1 MQIMIPYSKDLV
13 PVEIPGERV
22 LFDGKQKMTAA
33 DPLWKEKL
41 RTMLDCPTAGPSLA
55 ELIPAVCLSPV
66 DPGLAAAGI
75 TASAR
80 RRRIVILSEDNTRHT
95 PVREI
100 LPVLWEYLS
109 SHGVREDEITVLICP
124 GTHRILT
131 EEELENKL
139 GAYAMEHFRVRQ
151 HDCREAGSLV
161 RLGSVRIGGLEI
173 PVEVNRT
180 AMEADLLIGLG
191 SIIPHPNAGFSG
203 GAKILDPGCC
213 GPATVSAT
221 HTAAAVLDYLP
232 LGMMENAFR
241 DSLETAAKAAGLR
254 FIVNVILNPENEVA
268 DLVTGD
274 PVGAHRAGARI
285 SREVFGVEI
294 PEPAEILISASFPY
308 DDDYWQCEKAMISGY
323 FAVKEGGIMIVAA
336 PCREGLAHNHDEL
349 LSWLALP
356 RKEVVRRIRRLCGGA
371 GDPAGETAGAPE
383 TGSGLQ
389 AQTGSECLPA
399 AASISENVAD
409 QAELTDLVAAAIA
422 SGARMVSEI
431 AEIFFVCD
439 GLTDEEVRAMG
450 YRRFPTLQAALDTA
464 LRERPEGRVGILP
477 RGGDCLPVVRKV

>member
-1 MQIMIPYSKDLV
+1 MTEKLSEGKEMENDMRIMIPYSKDLL

-55 ELIPAVCLSPV
+55 ELIPESGAFPAGPEVSGP
-66 DPGLAAAGI
+66 GI
-75 TASAR
+75 TAAAP

-109 SHGVREDEITVLICP
+109 SHGVKKDEITVLICP

-131 EEELENKL
+131 GKELENKL
-139 GAYAMEHFRVRQ
+139 GTFAMEHFRILQ
-151 HDCREAGSLV
+151 HDCRDEDSLV
-161 RLGSVRIGGLEI
+161 RLESVRIGGLEI

-180 AMEADLLIGLG
+180 ALEADLLIGLG

-241 DSLETAAKAAGLR
+241 DSLETAAKAAGLG
-254 FIVNVILNPENEVA
+254 FIINVILNPENGVA

-274 PVGAHRAGARI
+274 PVAAHRAGARI

-356 RKEVVRRIRRLCGGA
+356 RREVVRRIRKLCGG
-371 GDPAGETAGAPE
+371 GETRE
-383 TGSGLQ
+383 NTTGPLSGN
-389 AQTGSECLPA
+389 ADTFESA
-399 AASISENVAD
+399 AEQD
-409 QAELTDLVAAAIA
+409 DLTDLVAAAIA
-422 SGARMVSEI
+422 SGARMVSEK

-439 GLTDEEVRAMG
+439 GLTDEEVQAMG
-450 YRRFPTLQAALDTA
+450 YRRFPTLQEALDTA
-464 LRERPEGRVGILP
+464 LRERPYGRVGILP
-477 RGGDCLPVVRKV
+477 RGGDCLPVVRKK

>member
-22 LFDGKQKMTAA
+22 LFDGKQRMTAA

-55 ELIPAVCLSPV
+55 EMIPVVP
-66 DPGLAAAGI
+66 
-75 TASAR
+75 
-80 RRRIVILSEDNTRHT
+80 RRIVILSEDNTRHT

-109 SHGVREDEITVLICP
+109 SHGVGEDEITVLICP

-139 GAYAMEHFRVRQ
+139 GAFAMEHFRVLQ
-151 HDCREAGSLV
+151 HDCRDAGSLV
-161 RLGSVRIGGLEI
+161 RLDSVRIGGLEI

-180 AMEADLLIGLG
+180 AVEADLLIGLG

-241 DSLETAAKAAGLR
+241 DSLETAAKAAGLG
-254 FIVNVILNPENEVA
+254 FIVNVILNPENGVA

-274 PVGAHRAGARI
+274 PVRAHRVGALI

-294 PEPAEILISASFPY
+294 PEPAEILISASYPY

-323 FAVKEGGIMIVAA
+323 FAVKEDGIMIVAA

-356 RKEVVRRIRRLCGGA
+356 RKEVIRRILQLCGGA
-371 GDPAGETAGAPE
+371 GEPAGDPE
-383 TGSGLQ
+383 TSSGPKSE
-389 AQTGSECLPA
+389 TGGGLK
-399 AASISENVAD
+399 
-409 QAELTDLVAAAIA
+409 DLVAAAIA
-422 SGARMVSEI
+422 SGARMVSEK

-477 RGGDCLPVVRKV
+477 RGGDCLPVVRKSLPACGRK

>member
-22 LFDGKQKMTAA
+22 LFDGKQKTAAA
-33 DPLWKEKL
+33 DPFWKKKL

-55 ELIPAVCLSPV
+55 ELIPEVCLSPGE
-66 DPGLAAAGI
+66 PGPAAAGI
-75 TASAR
+75 TALP

-109 SHGVREDEITVLICP
+109 SHGVGEDEITVLICP

-139 GAYAMEHFRVRQ
+139 GAFAMEHFRILQ
-151 HDCREAGSLV
+151 HDCRDAGSLV
-161 RLGSVRIGGLEI
+161 RLDSVRIGGLEI

-180 AMEADLLIGLG
+180 AVEADLLIGLG

-241 DSLETAAKAAGLR
+241 DSLETAAKAAGLS
-254 FIVNVILNPENEVA
+254 FIINVILNPENGVA

-274 PVGAHRAGARI
+274 PVRAHRAGARI

-294 PEPAEILISASFPY
+294 PGPAEILISASFPY

-349 LSWLALP
+349 LSWLAMP
-356 RKEVVRRIRRLCGGA
+356 RKEVVRRIRQLCGDA
-371 GDPAGETAGAPE
+371 GEPAGETE
-383 TGSGLQ
+383 TDSGMK
-389 AQTGSECLPA
+389 SETRGGLK
-399 AASISENVAD
+399 
-409 QAELTDLVAAAIA
+409 DLVAAAIA
-422 SGARMVSEI
+422 SGARMVSEK

-477 RGGDCLPVVRKV
+477 RGGDCLPVVRKRSGP